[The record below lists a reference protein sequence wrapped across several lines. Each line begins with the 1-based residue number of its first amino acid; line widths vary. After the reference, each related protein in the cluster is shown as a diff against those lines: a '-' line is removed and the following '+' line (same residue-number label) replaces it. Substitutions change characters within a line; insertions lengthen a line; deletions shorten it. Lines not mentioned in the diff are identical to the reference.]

1 MHNIISMHTQFIYFF
16 IPSYSR
22 DDLMIKNMILIQ
34 AGSRYMKSNGVYIPE
49 ELIAKIDS
57 FVKYGAIPF

>member
-1 MHNIISMHTQFIYFF
+1 
-16 IPSYSR
+16 
-22 DDLMIKNMILIQ
+22 MIKNMILIQ
-34 AGSRYMKSNGVYIPE
+34 AGSGYMKSNGVYIPE